1 MARIRS
7 IKPEFWTSEQVMECQ
22 PLARLLFIGIWNF
35 CDDGG
40 NHPASE
46 KTIKAQVFPGDDID
60 STTIRLLLDELSKN
74 GLLSFYGDSG
84 RTYLHVNGWH
94 HQKIDKKTFK
104 FPRFPGAENSDT
116 PEKPQGRK
124 FAPVKPGLSGGNFD
138 DQSGSDGIEVV
149 EGSSSGSRAL
159 TPGEDVDVDVDTE
172 GRGVEQVV
180 ANAPSP
186 TQPKSTPGSKSKRGT
201 RLSKDWI
208 IPDEWAAWAKGERPE
223 LDDRML
229 KAMADSFKD
238 YWVSKSGANAT
249 KLDWEATW
257 RNWVRNQRLG
267 NQRAS
272 PGGTQ
277 SNYTDLDKIDH
288 TEGLVRQPDG
298 TYRVAKP

>member
-60 STTIRLLLDELSKN
+60 STTIRLLLEELSKN
-74 GLLSFYGDSG
+74 GLLSFYDDSG

-104 FPRFPGAENSDT
+104 FPRFPGAENPES
-116 PEKPQGRK
+116 PEKSQGRK
-124 FAPVKPGLSGGNFD
+124 SAPVKPGASGDAVDN
-138 DQSGSDGIEVV
+138 QSESSGVEVV
-149 EGSSSGSRAL
+149 EGSSSGSRAF

-172 GRGVEQVV
+172 RRGEEQVV

-186 TQPKSTPGSKSKRGT
+186 AQGESTADKKSKRGT
-201 RLSKDWI
+201 RLPEDWA
-208 IPDEWAAWAKGERPE
+208 IPGDWLAWAKSERTE

-229 KAMADSFKD
+229 KDMADSFRD

-249 KLDWEATW
+249 KRDWEATW
-257 RNWVRNQRLG
+257 RNWVRNQRIG

-272 PGGTQ
+272 PGTAQ